1 MADEGCQ
8 ARFLE
13 EHVLEGHILPKLG
26 KNLLDD
32 HEALQAFLKE
42 GQDVNMKDSEGRTA
56 LHFACGYGEMKCAE
70 ILVKEGSDVNA
81 TDKNKNTPLH
91 YAAGYGRVDLV
102 ELLVEGGASVTL
114 VNNDGKSPLDVA
126 KLNDQDDV
134 VKALEKDVFL

>member
-1 MADEGCQ
+1 
-8 ARFLE
+8 
-13 EHVLEGHILPKLG
+13 
-26 KNLLDD
+26 
-32 HEALQAFLKE
+32 
-42 GQDVNMKDSEGRTA
+42 
-56 LHFACGYGEMKCAE
+56 
-70 ILVKEGSDVNA
+70 
-81 TDKNKNTPLH
+81 LH